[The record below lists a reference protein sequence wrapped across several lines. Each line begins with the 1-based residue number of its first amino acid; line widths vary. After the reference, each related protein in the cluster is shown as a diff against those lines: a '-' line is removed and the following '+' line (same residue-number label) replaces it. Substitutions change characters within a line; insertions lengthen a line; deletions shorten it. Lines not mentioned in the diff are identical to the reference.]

1 MQAALNILREQRRAV
16 LDVHRQ
22 ILNDHALKAEDAA
35 HWRQLAGQAS
45 AEAGE
50 LMTAITLLEKVM
62 DGRLIEEPGA
72 VLPAPLGGWEERAP
86 GRLIEPEARS

>member
-22 ILNDHALKAEDAA
+22 ILNDDALKVEDAA

-50 LMTAITLLEKVM
+50 LMAAITLLEKVM

-72 VLPAPLGGWEERAP
+72 MLPARIGGWEERAP
-86 GRLIEPEARS
+86 GRLVATEVRS

>member
-16 LDVHRQ
+16 VDVHRQ
-22 ILNDHALKAEDAA
+22 ILNDAALKAEDPV
-35 HWRQLAGQAS
+35 HWRQLAGQAN

-50 LMTAITLLEKVM
+50 LTAAITLLEKVM

-72 VLPAPLGGWEERAP
+72 LLPARLGGWEERAP
-86 GRLIEPEARS
+86 GRLVQAGVQP

>member
-22 ILNDHALKAEDAA
+22 ILNDAALKAEDSA
-35 HWRQLAGQAS
+35 HWHQLAGQAM

-50 LMTAITLLEKVM
+50 LMAAVTLLEKVM
-62 DGRLIEEPGA
+62 DGRLVEEPGA
-72 VLPAPLGGWEERAP
+72 MLPACLGAWEERGP
-86 GRLIEPEARS
+86 GRLRAPEARP